1 MNVIFLIGAVQAL
14 FFIALIF
21 NKKEKSPTDGILI
34 TWIATLALH
43 VFAVYVLIEGYY
55 NGPFG
60 MVILLIPPLIYTGG
74 PLLLV
79 YTKMI
84 TSGLPKFRIVYL
96 LHFIPFFVSIINYLY
111 LYYFEAGKD
120 LEFFMTRPS
129 ISPWTGMIFYLL
141 NMFLNPVYV
150 LVVLFVLKDHQK
162 NLRDNFSY
170 TEEINLKWLRVLAL
184 GLGFVSIVV
193 WIIHSLIAVGV
204 LERNYEPEFY
214 IFSSVVLY
222 IFVLGYFGFKQGIIY
237 KYSPQ
242 RIDSEPHQTE
252 KHKYKKSALTK
263 QQAQN
268 LLEELTNQMEKEES
282 YRNNKLSLNTLAKA
296 INTTPYQLSQLLNTY
311 INKSFFDYVNAY
323 RVVDAEK
330 KISDTAY
337 DHYSLLGIGYDSG
350 FNSKSSFNR
359 IFKQH
364 TGKTP
369 TEYKKT
375 VTN

>member
-84 TSGLPKFRIVYL
+84 TSGRPKFRSLYL

-129 ISPWTGMIFYLL
+129 ITPWTGMIFYLL

-150 LVVLFVLKDHQK
+150 VVVLFVLKDHQK

-170 TEEINLKWLRVLAL
+170 TEEINLKWLLVLAL
-184 GLGFVSIVV
+184 GLGFVCIVV

-214 IFSSVVLY
+214 IFASVVVY

-242 RIDSEPHQTE
+242 GIDSESHQP
-252 KHKYKKSALTK
+252 KKNKYQKSA
-263 QQAQN
+263 
-268 LLEELTNQMEKEES
+268 
-282 YRNNKLSLNTLAKA
+282 
-296 INTTPYQLSQLLNTY
+296 
-311 INKSFFDYVNAY
+311 
-323 RVVDAEK
+323 
-330 KISDTAY
+330 
-337 DHYSLLGIGYDSG
+337 
-350 FNSKSSFNR
+350 FN
-359 IFKQH
+359 
-364 TGKTP
+364 
-369 TEYKKT
+369 
-375 VTN
+375 